1 MSTIFAT
8 TTTSTVTG
16 ATVIGYLIGAVVG
29 GIIFG
34 FICDAIVKSKGYPK
48 EMNKGF
54 LWGFFL
60 GWIGLIVCAV
70 KPQYTQPYQQ
80 FNPYMQNPYGQ
91 PYQGYPQQGY
101 PQQGYPQQGY
111 PQQGYPQQGYPQQGY
126 QQPMSGDITAQRI
139 AELDSMLTSGMI
151 TQDEYNRRRADILS
165 GR

>member
-8 TTTSTVTG
+8 AEAELAG
-16 ATVIGYLIGAVVG
+16 ATIVGYLIGAVIG

-34 FICDAIVKSKGYPK
+34 FICKAVVKSKGYPD
-48 EMNKGF
+48 ELNKGF
-54 LWGFFL
+54 WWGFFL

-80 FNPYMQNPYGQ
+80 YNPYMQQNPYGQ
-91 PYQGYPQQGY
+91 PYQGY